1 MIATRCGGP
10 EEFVDDKCG
19 ILVEKSDVEGLA
31 KAMDYMLDN
40 YGRYDSKEI
49 AKYAKS
55 RFSSLV
61 VGKMIYDVYK
71 SVLKSKPK
79 NQTR

>member
-1 MIATRCGGP
+1 MIATKCGGP

-19 ILVEKSDVEGLA
+19 ILVEKNDVEGLA
-31 KAMDYMLDN
+31 RAIEYMLDN
-40 YGRYDSKEI
+40 YESYDSKEI

-71 SVLKSKPK
+71 IVL
-79 NQTR
+79 NR